1 MMGMTSSPQMPM
13 PLLFQ
18 ESSLLSWWRLLDRFT
33 LFDALQLMKSQ
44 KKNIAYSL
52 KCHKTTVRSHFL
64 TKSKA
69 ITSKKMTAITRH
81 EQKLKFT
88 DTASCQGDFQSN
100 RQFVWTILIA
110 QWCNFAC
117 LILLSRLL
125 YSWHFK
131 RQWAPQSRKHRNKE
145 FADFLLL
152 TVLHFIPNI
161 IIKFEWE

>member
-117 LILLSRLL
+117 PSYYLGYFIRDILN
-125 YSWHFK
+125 
-131 RQWAPQSRKHRNKE
+131 ANEHRNQE
-145 FADFLLL
+145 SI
-152 TVLHFIPNI
+152 V
-161 IIKFEWE
+161 IKSSRIFFYSQYCISFQILS